1 MKTDQDIENLLADF
15 FQESEVDD
23 GAVFVEQVMAALPAP
38 SSLMWWKDMAAA
50 AAGFVVM
57 LLVWKLGFMS
67 PDLWMSWFK
76 QGVQGAAVHLPHLKS
91 SLTAMIF
98 VVLGVC
104 YYVYEEALT
113 D

>member
-1 MKTDQDIENLLADF
+1 MKTDQDMENLLADF

-23 GAVFVEQVMAALPAP
+23 GAVFVEQVMAALPPPA
-38 SSLMWWKDMAAA
+38 SLMWWKDMAAA

-67 PDLWMSWFK
+67 PDLWISWLK
-76 QGVQGAAVHLPHLKS
+76 QGAQSAAVHLPPFKS
-91 SLTAMIF
+91 SLMVMIF

-104 YYVYEEALT
+104 YYVYEEALAE
-113 D
+113 